1 MANPFRVNTQATDLA
16 AGITYTGDIGFE
28 AHAVIVDNYT
38 GYWLYF
44 PDGDA
49 YVAPYYIGVVIPL
62 AHSTTHAAFILK
74 SPFTGTAPQS
84 PTGVSYF
91 VHHVW
96 VDAPLGANA
105 GSLVN
110 IGGGGPTPPQPV
122 IVTNQCCDVD
132 YAIMKATGTAT
143 GQTLTDPGGGVVAE
157 LGASCYDTI
166 VDPTGAYGSG
176 GNGLANG
183 KFRTPQNGSYR
194 IHWTVNFSPDQE
206 HELRIGTTLKI
217 NAVVHNPDY
226 DVLLNQTALAVAQPS
241 EDIVAYWIVPGLLA
255 GDLISIRANATG
267 NTGENFVVTV
277 TEFGMEFI
285 GS

>member
-1 MANPFRVNTQATDLA
+1 MSNPFRDNVPPGQAYSKDV
-16 AGITYTGDIGFE
+16 GFD
-28 AHAVIVDNYT
+28 ALAVIVDNYT

-44 PDGDA
+44 PDADA
-49 YVAPYYIGVVIPL
+49 YVAPYYIGVIL
-62 AHSTTHAAFILK
+62 NLDHATTRGAFILK

-84 PTGVSYF
+84 PTGTSYF
-91 VHHVW
+91 VHLVW
-96 VDAPLGANA
+96 SQLPLGASSGSLFNAA
-105 GSLVN
+105 GS
-110 IGGGGPTPPQPV
+110 GPTPPQPV
-122 IVTNQCCDVD
+122 VVTNQCCDVD

-183 KFRTPQNGSYR
+183 KFRTPQNGTYR
-194 IHWTVNFSPDQE
+194 IHWTVSFQPDLE
-206 HELRIGTTLKI
+206 AELRIGTTLKV
-217 NAVVHNPDY
+217 NAVIHNPDY
-226 DVLLNQTALAVAQPS
+226 DVIKNQTALANAQPA

-267 NTGENFVVTV
+267 NVGENFVVTV

-285 GS
+285 GG